1 MQSQTFQK
9 LNRIVFKILAVL
21 IKSDLIRPYVM
32 EHICSTGL
40 IRVNRLFHLHVLV
53 KVVFNSLHIEFWDAE
68 QSSRVKQHKLLLLE
82 MQ

>member
-21 IKSDLIRPYVM
+21 IKSNLIRPYVM

-40 IRVNRLFHLHVLV
+40 IRVNAFYKDTLPLD
-53 KVVFNSLHIEFWDAE
+53 NIS
-68 QSSRVKQHKLLLLE
+68 
-82 MQ
+82 